1 MASTK
6 KNKPKKINVKLYDD
20 IVQTLNIDYNHINKG
35 DIFKIDFENITFKN
49 EKSFTL
55 LSKNKWKTE
64 LTDDEIKNKK
74 IKYVEEIFDEET
86 NTTKDECKELKIT
99 VKNGYGSFNV
109 PDEWEYYVISILESP
124 LFDKSLEKL
133 NQRKIKKFEDS
144 GIIVKSISN
153 IDDLLKEIKIYE
165 SKTTADYHPFSKKMI
180 RDVVHPSLY
189 PYIDKVSKLKNKINK
204 EKEIK
209 KDFWNRPYEKSKF
222 QWLPSEFLIENGKC
236 KIDSYINNLPVSEIN
251 IYNGIQKLFNSLIPE
266 FEKMWAYIKNMKL
279 YNEDDSAVDLNVGN
293 STKKV
298 SIKPFKNLQVIVKI
312 VTISVKDN
320 LEGAWHVEGMSHENI
335 VMTAVAVLEQEGVDA
350 TLNFKR
356 RFTENEAY
364 YLYWNLPQ
372 DRPSYVNNFINEGL
386 LPLGKL
392 STQAGKA
399 ILFPNSHVHKLDL
412 ESNGKNT
419 RRIVVFWVINPDKR
433 IISTKDVDV
442 QQKIISKS
450 SAKKYRLE
458 LMNERKYHKQNF
470 NVREINLCE
479 H

>member
-1 MASTK
+1 
-6 KNKPKKINVKLYDD
+6 
-20 IVQTLNIDYNHINKG
+20 
-35 DIFKIDFENITFKN
+35 
-49 EKSFTL
+49 
-55 LSKNKWKTE
+55 
-64 LTDDEIKNKK
+64 
-74 IKYVEEIFDEET
+74 
-86 NTTKDECKELKIT
+86 
-99 VKNGYGSFNV
+99 
-109 PDEWEYYVISILESP
+109 
-124 LFDKSLEKL
+124 
-133 NQRKIKKFEDS
+133 
-144 GIIVKSISN
+144 
-153 IDDLLKEIKIYE
+153 
-165 SKTTADYHPFSKKMI
+165 
-180 RDVVHPSLY
+180 
-189 PYIDKVSKLKNKINK
+189 
-204 EKEIK
+204 
-209 KDFWNRPYEKSKF
+209 
-222 QWLPSEFLIENGKC
+222 
-236 KIDSYINNLPVSEIN
+236 
-251 IYNGIQKLFNSLIPE
+251 
-266 FEKMWAYIKNMKL
+266 
-279 YNEDDSAVDLNVGN
+279 
-293 STKKV
+293 

-312 VTISVKDN
+312 VTISVKDK

-412 ESNGKNT
+412 ESNGENT